1 MSNPNAAKGSRWE
14 LAVVKFLQERF
25 GRHAFRPHQ
34 EGYVDVG
41 DIHIS
46 PWVLQCKDVGKHNFS
61 GYINDAERQAAAA
74 GEEYG
79 AAVVKRRNYST
90 RLAYVV
96 MTLETLRRVTTR
108 LRRAE
113 ELLARYAPEIYHTEH
128 LPKIEKD
135 KLT

>member
-1 MSNPNAAKGSRWE
+1 VGNANAAKGSRWE
-14 LAVVKFLQERF
+14 LAITKFLADTF
-25 GRHAFRPHQ
+25 GRHVIRPQ
-34 EGYVDVG
+34 QAGWDDVG
-41 DIHIS
+41 DIHLHPFVI
-46 PWVLQCKDVGKHNFS
+46 QAKDERSHNFS
-61 GYINDAERQAAAA
+61 GYINDAEKQAKAA
-74 GEEYG
+74 EFDYG
-79 AAVVKRRNYST
+79 VAVVKRRNYSP

-96 MTLETLRRVTTR
+96 MTLETFRRVVLR

>member
-1 MSNPNAAKGSRWE
+1 MSNPNKAKGDRWE
-14 LAVVKFLQERF
+14 LAIVKFLADTF
-25 GRHAFRPHQ
+25 GRNVIRPRQ
-34 EGYVDVG
+34 EGWEDVG
-41 DIHIS
+41 DIHLS
-46 PWVLQCKDVGKHNFS
+46 PFVIQAKDEGKHNFS
-61 GYINDAERQAAAA
+61 GYINDAEKQATAA
-74 GEEYG
+74 EEQYG
-79 AAVVKRRNYST
+79 VAVVKRRNYSP

-96 MTLETLRRVTTR
+96 MTLETFRRVVAR